1 MIRMQGTPN
10 QSAAGSPAYVGRTGG
25 IRILFVEDDEFY
37 RENLVAELTER
48 GFVVHSFTDATWL
61 LRSLDSAVEANV
73 IVLEWKLPKTSG
85 IDLLSQLRQRGVS
98 VPVVFLTSHVQ
109 QANEKLA
116 FERGAVD
123 FIDKS
128 RGVEILASRLR
139 LVSETGKPTADL
151 QADKMVACGKLVLRP
166 ESSRAYWNGMDAGL
180 TIGEYKI
187 VQLLASNAGSY
198 VTYRA
203 IYDRMTYEGF
213 IAGVGNIG
221 YRTNVRSAIR
231 RIRNKFRE
239 CDPVFVEIEN
249 YVGFGY
255 CWGRQ
260 VDEGDPKGSKLRS
273 GRKLFVG
280 RQRGL
285 GVID

>member
-61 LRSLDSAVEANV
+61 LRSLDSAVEADV
-73 IVLEWKLPKTSG
+73 IVLEWKLPNILG
-85 IDLLSQLRQRGVS
+85 IDLLAQLRHHGVKL
-98 VPVVFLTSHVQ
+98 PVVFLTSHVL

-128 RGVEILASRLR
+128 RGAEILASRLR
-139 LVSETGKPTADL
+139 LVSEPGKPTADL
-151 QADKMVACGKLVLRP
+151 QADKIMACGKLVLRP
-166 ESSRAYWNGMDAGL
+166 ESSRAYWNGVDVGL

-187 VQLLASNAGSY
+187 VQLLVSNTGSY

-203 IYDRMTYEGF
+203 IYDRLTYEGF

-260 VDEGDPKGSKLRS
+260 VDEGDPKGSKRRS
-273 GRKLFVG
+273 GRKLLVG

>member
-1 MIRMQGTPN
+1 MFRMQGIPN
-10 QSAAGSPAYVGRTGG
+10 QSATGLPVYVSRTGG
-25 IRILFVEDDEFY
+25 IRILFVENDEFY
-37 RENLVAELTER
+37 RENLVAALTER
-48 GFVVHSFTDATWL
+48 GFVVHSYTDATWL
-61 LRSLDSAVEANV
+61 LRSLDSAVEADV

-109 QANEKLA
+109 QVNEKLA

-139 LVSETGKPTADL
+139 LVSVTGKPTADL
-151 QADKMVACGKLVLRP
+151 QANKMVVCGKLVLSP
-166 ESSRAYWNGMDAGL
+166 ESSRAYWNGMDIGL
-180 TIGEYKI
+180 TVGEYKI

-260 VDEGDPKGSKLRS
+260 VDEGDPKGSEVVRT
-273 GRKLFVG
+273 
-280 RQRGL
+280 
-285 GVID
+285 

>member
-1 MIRMQGTPN
+1 MIRMQGTPD

-25 IRILFVEDDEFY
+25 IRILFVEDDEGY
-37 RENLVAELTER
+37 RANLVAELSER

-61 LRSLDSAVEANV
+61 LRSLDSAVEADV

-85 IDLLSQLRQRGVS
+85 IDLLLQLRQRGVNL
-98 VPVVFLTSHVQ
+98 PVVFLTSHVL

-139 LVSETGKPTADL
+139 LVSVAGKPTADL
-151 QADKMVACGKLVLRP
+151 QANKMVVCGKLVLSP
-166 ESSRAYWNGMDAGL
+166 ESSRAYWNGMDIGL
-180 TIGEYKI
+180 TVGEYKI

-239 CDPVFVEIEN
+239 CDPVFIEIEN

-260 VDEGDPKGSKLRS
+260 VDEGDPKGSKSFDVSCPLEGS
-273 GRKLFVG
+273 E
-280 RQRGL
+280 
-285 GVID
+285 D